1 MGLAN
6 KDQPQVL
13 RVANLIEEGR
23 WGGPQKRISLVAAE
37 LKRLSV
43 DTTVLLPIAE
53 SDHFRQ
59 VLDEAGVKWKAL
71 SLRRLGRGWHVLL
84 GFAVSLPGDIFRLW
98 RELKTGDYDLLHV
111 SGGAWQFKGP
121 IAGRLAGIP
130 VIWHLNDTQMPAPL
144 VVLFRCTGYIADA
157 FIVSAKRVRAY
168 YLDGTSLGRM
178 PSYVVPPPVV
188 TRDLSRELVVA
199 DEAVQA
205 LASPRIVTVAN
216 INPIKGLETLIEA
229 ASILKSR
236 MEFFSIS
243 IVGPVP
249 STQARYFSML
259 NDMVE
264 QRGLR
269 AHVHFVGK
277 RSHVEGVLK
286 SADIYVCSSYAE
298 SGPMAVWEAMSMSC
312 AIVST
317 DVGDVSKYLSNGEN
331 GFVIPVRNPEAMAD
345 AICKLAKDEALRI
358 EFGKKAREVACQ
370 RLDIGV
376 IAEKTANAY
385 RLVAEK
391 ILE

>member
-37 LKRLSV
+37 LKRFSV
-43 DTTVLLPIAE
+43 DTTVLLPVAE

-71 SLRRLGRGWHVLL
+71 SLRRLGRGWRALL

-98 RELKTGDYDLLHV
+98 RELKTGNYDLLHV

-130 VIWHLNDTQMPAPL
+130 VIWHLNDTQMPAAL
-144 VVLFRCTGYIADA
+144 VVLLRCAGQIADA
-157 FIVSAKRVRAY
+157 FIVAAKRVRTY
-168 YLDGTSLGRM
+168 YLDGTSLARM
-178 PSYVVPPPVV
+178 PIYSVPAPVV

-205 LASPRIVTVAN
+205 LASPRIVTVSN

-249 STQARYFSML
+249 STQTRYFSML

-277 RSHVEGVLK
+277 RSHVEGTLK
-286 SADIYVCSSYAE
+286 SAEIYVCSSYAE
-298 SGPMAVWEAMSMSC
+298 ASPMAVWEAMSMSC

-317 DVGDVSKYLSNGEN
+317 DVGDVSEYLSNGES

-345 AICKLAKDEALRI
+345 AICRLAKDEALRI
-358 EFGKKAREVACQ
+358 EFGKKARDVACQ
-370 RLDIGV
+370 CLDIGV

-385 RLVAEK
+385 RLVAKK